1 MSGGGADLAAD
12 REALGQIAQGLTAA
26 LAELKEL
33 GMAGESAAGRGF
45 SDLQM
50 TGMETGH
57 DGLTGALKTFCER
70 WEWGVRSLVRDGN
83 QFARRVGLAAGS
95 YYEEDQYAKR
105 TLKVGVAAFGTD
117 PTLSDEQVEKMSMD
131 ELREHG
137 NFAHVDYSKKSFEDA
152 FDNAVRTGKDV
163 AKDHIDT
170 RLHALKAAQ
179 DAAKGV
185 AGAGEHG

>member
-1 MSGGGADLAAD
+1 MSGGSDLAANQ
-12 REALGQIAQGLTAA
+12 EALGQIAQGLTAA
-26 LAELKEL
+26 LAELKKL

-45 SDLQM
+45 SDIRM
-50 TGMETGH
+50 TGMESGH
-57 DGLTGALKTFCER
+57 DGLTSALKSFCER

-83 QFARRVGLAAGS
+83 QFARRVGLSAGS
-95 YYEEDQYAKR
+95 YYEEDQYVKR
-105 TLKVGVAAFGTD
+105 TLKVGVAAFGAD

-137 NFAHVDYSKKSFEDA
+137 NFAHVDYSEKSFEDA

-170 RLHALKAAQ
+170 RRHLLEGATE
-179 DAAKGV
+179 AAKRV